1 LFSIYEKGLRSTAS
15 GLPPPCYGGRDDVRP
30 LAISP
35 VSERASTEMEYKK
48 RLRKKHV
55 KDRKVVCEKL
65 ASTDTKMDSGT
76 AQYKYA
82 YVEGTVN

>member
-1 LFSIYEKGLRSTAS
+1 
-15 GLPPPCYGGRDDVRP
+15 
-30 LAISP
+30 
-35 VSERASTEMEYKK
+35 MECKK